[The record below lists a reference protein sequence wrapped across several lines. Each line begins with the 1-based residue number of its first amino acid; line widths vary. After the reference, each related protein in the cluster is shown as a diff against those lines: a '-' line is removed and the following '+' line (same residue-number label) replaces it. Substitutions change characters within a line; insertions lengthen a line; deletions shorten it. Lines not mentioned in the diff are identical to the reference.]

1 MKSSIF
7 TQFSFSMM
15 QSLRTIENHFSD
27 ENFCLIFIFSIPFQ
41 KALFS
46 HFLPFF
52 ADYTNKINWVNPDPV
67 KKWLLLFVCLF
78 VCLSVWVRRWNK
90 RNFCFFCSL
99 FHWSVLYLV
108 VGQIS
113 FIFFWSKEVRR
124 NVWITRQIFSPKWS
138 FFLSYLL
145 YKTNSILRKCV
156 DFMSQCYDKRSRS
169 ISRLSFYQCDL

>member
-46 HFLPFF
+46 PFFPFF

-78 VCLSVWVRRWNK
+78 VCLPERMSETVKQKKFLLFLFTFSLERPLFGCWPNK
-90 RNFCFFCSL
+90 FYFFSD
-99 FHWSVLYLV
+99 
-108 VGQIS
+108 
-113 FIFFWSKEVRR
+113 
-124 NVWITRQIFSPKWS
+124 PKKLEEM
-138 FFLSYLL
+138 FE
-145 YKTNSILRKCV
+145 
-156 DFMSQCYDKRSRS
+156 
-169 ISRLSFYQCDL
+169 